1 MRMAGGH
8 CWGLCRKPSCLI
20 RSSSPACR
28 KRWVV
33 DGERFTDQ
41 TMKQITIKHLAI
53 ALAIVALAIAQGLLE
68 LSLGFTPN
76 H

>member
-1 MRMAGGH
+1 
-8 CWGLCRKPSCLI
+8 
-20 RSSSPACR
+20 
-28 KRWVV
+28 V